1 MKIPAIFN
9 RAAQGAK
16 SLPLHSFLFAI
27 YPALALLGLN
37 IEQIRPDVALRAI
50 LFSLA
55 LAAIMFLLFR
65 LFFKNWDTA
74 AILTTAAL
82 LEFFAYGHVYNALK
96 TMSLTANS
104 LDRHRILAPLWL
116 VAFVV
121 FAFWLVRK
129 KHDLRSAHG
138 YLNLVTA
145 ITLVFP
151 IIQLAQ
157 FSVRAQVEKPV
168 ENPPDQAAANLHLP
182 SGAPAP
188 DVYYIIVDAYSRDD
202 TMLKEYGLDN
212 TPFIKQLQDL
222 GFYVARC
229 SQSNYGQTEL
239 SLSSSLNMN
248 YLDAL
253 DPHATP
259 GSTDRSA
266 LPDLIKHGAVRQA
279 FESLG
284 YHTVAFE
291 TGFKVTE
298 WDDASVYLSPST
310 AAVGNLQVNA
320 GLNDFELMLVNTSA
334 GRLLTDGMKKL
345 PQFLQADFDNPR
357 RIHRDL
363 ILFDFDQLA
372 KLPALPGPK
381 LVFAH
386 LVIPHPPYVF
396 GPNGEFTDYDRDPIA
411 AYHDQVIYLN
421 KRLIPLLK
429 TIQQQ
434 SATPPIIVIQGDHA
448 GVESDQ
454 NFRMEILNAYY
465 LPGQAAGQL
474 YESISPVNTF
484 RLILDQY
491 FGGQYKLLK
500 DTSYFSVYKTPFDY
514 TVIPDKRAGCP
525 SQ

>member
-1 MKIPAIFN
+1 MRIPTIFN
-9 RAAQGAK
+9 RIFHSLQR
-16 SLPLHSFLFAI
+16 LPLHPFLFAI

-37 IEQIRPDVALRAI
+37 IDQIRPSVAVRAI
-50 LFSLA
+50 LISLV
-55 LAAIMFLLFR
+55 LASILIGLFR
-65 LFFKNWDTA
+65 LLFKNWDTA

-82 LEFFAYGHVYNALK
+82 LAFFAYGHIYNALK
-96 TMSLTANS
+96 TLSITATI

-116 VAFVV
+116 AAFLV

-129 KHDLRSAHG
+129 KPNLRRVHG

-145 ITLVFP
+145 IALVFP
-151 IIQLAQ
+151 IFQLAQ
-157 FSVRAQVEKPV
+157 FSVLAQVEKP
-168 ENPPDQAAANLHLP
+168 EANPPDPAAAHLHLP
-182 SGAPAP
+182 GGAPAP
-188 DVYYIIVDAYSRDD
+188 DIYYIIVDAYSRDD

-212 TPFIKQLQDL
+212 TPFINQLHDL

-253 DPHATP
+253 DPHAVP
-259 GSTDRSA
+259 GGTDRSS

-284 YHTVAFE
+284 YRTVAFE

-298 WDDASVYLSPST
+298 WDDASVYLSPSS
-310 AAVGNLQVNA
+310 AAVGSLQVNA

-357 RIHRDL
+357 LIHRNM

-372 KLPALPGPK
+372 RLPALPGPK
-381 LVFAH
+381 FVFAH

-396 GPNGEFTDYDRDPIA
+396 GPNGEFTDYDREPRA
-411 AYHDQVIYLN
+411 AYHDQVLYLN
-421 KRLIPLLK
+421 KRLIPLLQ

-465 LPGQAAGQL
+465 LPGQAAGSL
-474 YESISPVNTF
+474 YENISPVNTF
-484 RLILDQY
+484 RLILNQY
-491 FGGQYKLLK
+491 FGGQYPLLK
-500 DTSYFSVYKTPFDY
+500 DVSYFSAYKTPFDY
-514 TVIPDKRAGCP
+514 TVIPNKRSGCP
-525 SQ
+525 Q

>member
-1 MKIPAIFN
+1 MT
-9 RAAQGAK
+9 
-16 SLPLHSFLFAI
+16 
-27 YPALALLGLN
+27 
-37 IEQIRPDVALRAI
+37 E
-50 LFSLA
+50 
-55 LAAIMFLLFR
+55 
-65 LFFKNWDTA
+65 
-74 AILTTAAL
+74 
-82 LEFFAYGHVYNALK
+82 
-96 TMSLTANS
+96 
-104 LDRHRILAPLWL
+104 
-116 VAFVV
+116 
-121 FAFWLVRK
+121 
-129 KHDLRSAHG
+129 
-138 YLNLVTA
+138 
-145 ITLVFP
+145 
-151 IIQLAQ
+151 
-157 FSVRAQVEKPV
+157 
-168 ENPPDQAAANLHLP
+168 
-182 SGAPAP
+182 
-188 DVYYIIVDAYSRDD
+188 RDD
-202 TMLKEYGLDN
+202 DN
-212 TPFIKQLQDL
+212 
-222 GFYVARC
+222 
-229 SQSNYGQTEL
+229 
-239 SLSSSLNMN
+239 
-248 YLDAL
+248 
-253 DPHATP
+253 
-259 GSTDRSA
+259 
-266 LPDLIKHGAVRQA
+266 
-279 FESLG
+279 
-284 YHTVAFE
+284 
-291 TGFKVTE
+291 
-298 WDDASVYLSPST
+298 VYLSPPC

>member
-1 MKIPAIFN
+1 MKISTIFN
-9 RAAQGAK
+9 RAWHSLQR
-16 SLPLHSFLFAI
+16 LPLHPFLFAI

-37 IEQIRPDVALRAI
+37 IDQIRPAVAVRAI
-50 LFSLA
+50 LVSLLLAVA
-55 LAAIMFLLFR
+55 LILLFR
-65 LFFKNWDTA
+65 LLFKSWDTA

-82 LEFFAYGHVYNALK
+82 LAFFAYGHIYNALK
-96 TMSLTANS
+96 TINLTAAT
-104 LDRHRILAPLWL
+104 LDRHRLLAPLWL
-116 VAFVV
+116 AIFLV

-129 KHDLRSAHG
+129 KRDLSGVHG
-138 YLNLVTA
+138 YLNLVAA
-145 ITLVFP
+145 IALVFP
-151 IIQLAQ
+151 IIQLIQ
-157 FSVRAQVEKPV
+157 FDVQTQVEKP
-168 ENPPDQAAANLHLP
+168 AAAAPDPAAAHLHLP
-182 SGAPAP
+182 DGAPAP

-202 TMLKEYGLDN
+202 TMLKEYNLDN
-212 TPFIKQLQDL
+212 TPFVNQMHDI

-253 DPHATP
+253 DPHAVP
-259 GSTDRSA
+259 GSTDRSS
-266 LPDLIKHGAVRQA
+266 LPDLIKHSAVRQA

-284 YHTVAFE
+284 YRTVAFE

-298 WDDASVYLSPST
+298 WDDASVYLSSSA

-357 RIHRDL
+357 LIHRNM
-363 ILFDFDQLA
+363 ILFDLDQLA

-381 LVFAH
+381 FVFAH
-386 LVIPHPPYVF
+386 MVIPHPPYVF
-396 GPNGEFTDYDRDPIA
+396 GPNGEFTDYDRDPRA
-411 AYHDQVIYLN
+411 AYHDQVLYLN
-421 KRLIPLLK
+421 KRLIPLLQ

-454 NFRMEILNAYY
+454 NFRMEILNAYS
-465 LPGQAAGQL
+465 LPGQAAGKL
-474 YESISPVNTF
+474 YENISPVNTF

-491 FGGQYKLLK
+491 FGGQYPLLK
-500 DTSYFSVYKTPFDY
+500 DISYFSIYKTPFDY
-514 TVIPDKRAGCP
+514 TVIPNKRSGCP
-525 SQ
+525 Q

>member
-1 MKIPAIFN
+1 MKISTIFN
-9 RAAQGAK
+9 RAVQGAQR
-16 SLPLHSFLFAI
+16 LPLHPFLFAI

-37 IEQIRPDVALRAI
+37 IEQIRPDVAVRAI
-50 LFSLA
+50 LVSLVLA
-55 LAAIMFLLFR
+55 LLLFFFFR
-65 LFFKNWDTA
+65 LIFKNWDTA

-82 LEFFAYGHVYNALK
+82 LAFFAYGHIYNALK
-96 TMSLTANS
+96 TISLTASS

-116 VAFVV
+116 AAFLL

-129 KHDLRSAHG
+129 KRNLHSVHG
-138 YLNLVTA
+138 YLNLITA
-145 ITLVFP
+145 IALVFP
-151 IIQLAQ
+151 IFQLAQ
-157 FSVRAQVEKPV
+157 FSVQAQVEKPDLT
-168 ENPPDQAAANLHLP
+168 PSDPAAANLHLP
-182 SGAPAP
+182 NEGPAP
-188 DVYYIIVDAYSRDD
+188 DIYYIIVDAYSRDD

-248 YLDAL
+248 YLGAL
-253 DPHATP
+253 DPHAVP
-259 GSTDRSA
+259 GSTDRSS

-284 YHTVAFE
+284 YRTVAFE

-298 WDDASVYLSPST
+298 WDDASVYLSHSS

-345 PQFLQADFDNPR
+345 PQFLQADFNNPR
-357 RIHRDL
+357 LIHRNM

-372 KLPALPGPK
+372 NLPTLPGPK
-381 LVFAH
+381 FVFAH
-386 LVIPHPPYVF
+386 MVIPHPPYVF
-396 GPNGEFTDYDRDPIA
+396 GPNGEFTDYDREPKA
-411 AYHDQVIYLN
+411 AYKDQVTYLN
-421 KRLIPLLK
+421 KRLIPLLR

-465 LPGQAAGQL
+465 LPGQAASHL

-484 RLILDQY
+484 RLILNQY
-491 FGGQYKLLK
+491 FGGQYPLLK
-500 DTSYFSVYKTPFDY
+500 DISYFSVYKTPFDY
-514 TVIPDKRAGCP
+514 TVIPNKRPGCP
-525 SQ
+525 SN